1 MNAYRFSD
9 LAVGMEVSF
18 DCLEDIGGGHIEITP
33 SAYEAFRTLSGDVS
47 PIHVDE
53 AYAKERGF
61 RGTVCYGMLV
71 SAYYSTLVGVY
82 LPGKY
87 ALFQEAHISMTKP
100 VYAGDRLTV
109 TGKVKELN
117 DALKRVTIKARI
129 RNQDGETVSRATL
142 EVGVSE

>member
-1 MNAYRFSD
+1 MNTYRFSD
-9 LAVGMEVSF
+9 LVVGMEVSF
-18 DCLEDIGGGHIEITP
+18 DRLENEGEDYIEITP
-33 SAYEAFRTLSGDVS
+33 AQYEAFRLLTGDVS

-53 AYAKERGF
+53 AYARERGF
-61 RGTVCYGMLV
+61 GGAVCYGMLV

-82 LPGKY
+82 LPGQY
-87 ALFQEAHISMTKP
+87 ALLQEAHISMTKP

-109 TGKVKELN
+109 TGTVKELN
-117 DALKRVTIKARI
+117 AALKRVTIRARI

>member
-9 LAVGMEVSF
+9 LSVGMEISF
-18 DCLEDIGGGHIEITP
+18 DHLDGEGTCIEITP
-33 SAYEAFRTLSGDVS
+33 AQYDAFRRLTGDVS

-53 AYAKERGF
+53 AYARTRGF
-61 RGTVCYGMLV
+61 RSRVCYGMLV

-87 ALFQEAHISMTKP
+87 ALFQEAHIFMTKP
-100 VYAGDRLTV
+100 VFVGDRLTV
-109 TGKVKELN
+109 TGKIKELN
-117 DALKRVTIKARI
+117 NALKRVTIKARI

-142 EVGVSE
+142 EVGMSE